1 MPNDKSA
8 PPPTRQEQR
17 EHAEPGESQTPIPL
31 GIKLL
36 VAVLIVWGIYYIANA
51 PINVPSS
58 LGDGRTVA
66 DLEKGKAGGG
76 SGAADGAALF
86 ASRCAA
92 CHQAAG
98 QGLPGV
104 FPPLAGSEWVQGR
117 PETVA
122 AIVLHG
128 IAGPLTVKGAKF
140 NGAMPT
146 FSDQLSDAEIAAVL
160 SYVRSQW
167 GNAAAPILA
176 QAVTQ
181 VRDATKDAPRPTTVT
196 TNSASSNGERA
207 AGRPVAIGRS
217 KGRACMNCRKRR
229 PGTGS
234 QARPRSRR
242 ACGPPASLAWRW
254 ASASSPRCP
263 ASPVACKCG
272 RWTIAA
278 AWRSPRAG

>member
-1 MPNDKSA
+1 MLNDKSA
-8 PPPTRQEQR
+8 PRPTPQEER

-36 VAVLIVWGIYYIANA
+36 VAALVVWGICYIANS
-51 PINVPSS
+51 PINVPAS
-58 LGDGRTVA
+58 LGDSRTVA

-76 SGAADGAALF
+76 GATDGAALF

-92 CHQAAG
+92 CHQATG

-128 IAGPLTVKGAKF
+128 ITGPLTVKGAKF
-140 NGAMPT
+140 NGAMPS

-160 SYVRSQW
+160 GYVRSQW
-167 GNAAAPILA
+167 GNAAPPILA

-181 VRDATKDAPRPTTVT
+181 VRDATKEKTAPY
-196 TNSASSNGERA
+196 NGDDEL
-207 AGRPVAIGRS
+207 G
-217 KGRACMNCRKRR
+217 KLK
-229 PGTGS
+229 
-234 QARPRSRR
+234 
-242 ACGPPASLAWRW
+242 W
-254 ASASSPRCP
+254 
-263 ASPVACKCG
+263 
-272 RWTIAA
+272 
-278 AWRSPRAG
+278 

>member
-76 SGAADGAALF
+76 SGAADNAALF

-98 QGLPGV
+98 QGLPGC
-104 FPPLAGSEWVQGR
+104 S
-117 PETVA
+117 
-122 AIVLHG
+122 LHWRARNG
-128 IAGPLTVKGAKF
+128 CRGA
-140 NGAMPT
+140 
-146 FSDQLSDAEIAAVL
+146 
-160 SYVRSQW
+160 
-167 GNAAAPILA
+167 
-176 QAVTQ
+176 
-181 VRDATKDAPRPTTVT
+181 
-196 TNSASSNGERA
+196 
-207 AGRPVAIGRS
+207 
-217 KGRACMNCRKRR
+217 RR
-229 PGTGS
+229 PW
-234 QARPRSRR
+234 
-242 ACGPPASLAWRW
+242 PP
-254 ASASSPRCP
+254 SSCT
-263 ASPVACKCG
+263 ASPA
-272 RWTIAA
+272 R
-278 AWRSPRAG
+278 